1 MTEIPAPVKV
11 LKYFFDN
18 KKKRVTEQE
27 IVITIGESKD
37 RIGKALQKLSEKG
50 LLKMER
56 GFYFYV
62 ETPRSDDLAQKMFR
76 LYEHVKKPPREQI
89 LRDLVSEMFL
99 KPDELEIRLLEEGF
113 SQEEI
118 EGVMEH
124 EVDKLISDKTT
135 NLRIM
140 HYQYK

>member
-1 MTEIPAPVKV
+1 MIEIPAPVKV

-27 IVITIGESKD
+27 VVITIGESKD

-62 ETPRSDDLAQKMFR
+62 ETPRSDDLAQKMLR

-118 EGVMEH
+118 EAIMEQ
-124 EVDKLISDKTT
+124 EVDKLINRRTQDYLYRVRS
-135 NLRIM
+135 
-140 HYQYK
+140 